1 VDDDEDLFA
10 AALAELE
17 PSGAT
22 GEVVARADASSG
34 VGLLVGVGALLV
46 GTVLAVVLAVGLM
59 PTGWRVPAAGFG
71 YVLTPATVMAT
82 RVVVHLRML
91 RAQRAGATVP
101 RAIEQRL
108 RRLHRAA
115 VASLIVAV
123 AHVWVLAQAANVWA
137 NVWWG
142 AR

>member
-1 VDDDEDLFA
+1 MDDDLLD
-10 AALAELE
+10 AALADLE
-17 PSGAT
+17 NSGAT

-34 VGLLVGVGALLV
+34 VGLLVGVGALFA
-46 GTVLAVVLAVGLM
+46 GTVLAVLLAVGLM

-71 YVLTPATVMAT
+71 YLLTPSTVMAT
-82 RVVVHLRML
+82 RVLVHLRVL
-91 RAQRAGATVP
+91 RTQRAGATVP

-123 AHVWVLAQAANVWA
+123 PHVWVLAQAANL
-137 NVWWG
+137 WWG
-142 AR
+142 VR